1 MRFKSDYSLV
11 KTEVIMEENSKGKIV
26 PPSKRKLM
34 LIKKIEEL
42 RDGGI
47 HSYAN
52 DGSKHPRTAIGLD
65 KTGTIMIWVVIDG
78 RQSFSEGVSLY
89 ETANIM
95 LDAGSYDA
103 VNMDGGGTS
112 TMAMSTNLRPMI
124 INNPCNWI
132 TPPFFERSGGNH
144 LGIGLKD

>member
-1 MRFKSDYSLV
+1 VLTDNIGEANFTALKGEITVNQKRY
-11 KTEVIMEENSKGKIV
+11 IMQRV
-26 PPSKRKLM
+26 FV
-34 LIKKIEEL
+34 
-42 RDGGI
+42 
-47 HSYAN
+47 
-52 DGSKHPRTAIGLD
+52 LD
-65 KTGTIMIWVVIDG
+65 KN
-78 RQSFSEGVSLY
+78 RQAL
-89 ETANIM
+89 TPCHP
-95 LDAGSYDA
+95 AGSYDA